1 MSNYKLKYSGEKID
15 EILTK
20 ADGMSEV
27 VPATGETA
35 GKVKLSDATDSESD
49 ASAGVAATPK
59 AVKAAFDA
67 ASAAGEVAGD
77 LSTKVEE
84 NTTAITENATAVDK
98 LEKDIDNLSSSKI
111 SKFYASSQGNTNLPD
126 SDNGKIIDLKLYGKG
141 SQQQYSGKNLL
152 SALDVSTSTKL
163 GVTVKSAGAGE
174 ISVKGTA
181 TADALFDYC
190 GQEISVPKGA
200 RVLCKVLQG
209 TGSANNTITFFGANY
224 KNGISTKF
232 GDVSSSTAGTDYKC
246 VLVRI
251 GIKSGETVDCTIG
264 LSLQM
269 DASTDYEPY
278 VGGIPS
284 PNPEYPQEI
293 KSVVKPS
300 VKVCGK
306 NLLNLPDKSSTDPPI
321 NYEINKGIVTFS
333 GTLTSG
339 YSNIVL
345 SEYTIPANGE
355 YTISTNS
362 STPGKDSPRLIFSV
376 NGAAYESVIPSKSK
390 TFRAGDN
397 VLVVAR
403 ISDVGNYDGVKIA
416 PMIEKSS
423 TATDYQPYTEQTAT
437 LPYTLNAI
445 PVTSGGNVTIDEQQY
460 IADYVDVERGK
471 LVRMCKEIDLKNSAW
486 SIGTNEYAGYYISNA
501 FYDISCP
508 ASNKQKAN
516 IIVEKYKVF
525 TWDDIATSDVGIA
538 VSFKTARV
546 IVTNQMSGLPDGKM
560 VYILATPTEID
571 LTADEIAAFKAL
583 VSYYPVTN
591 VSTTS
596 EQLDGYTVFNY
607 PISLANGWNY
617 VKQQIGDTR
626 DYLYDIDLVT
636 AEAYVNSAYAT
647 ALAEMEI

>member
-181 TADALFDYC
+181 TADALFDYW

-224 KNGISTKF
+224 TNGISTKF

-293 KSVVKPS
+293 KSVVKPV

-306 NLLNLPDKSSTDPPI
+306 NLISETPGYGSWLNRV
-321 NYEINKGIVTFS
+321 YEVTGEYFLS
-333 GTLTSG
+333 GVCLTSG
-339 YSNIVL
+339 DGAIDWNIRGTKADGSVVNLALDQVNSGEQIIKIFDVSAYTKISLSSYSN
-345 SEYTIPANGE
+345 N
-355 YTISTNS
+355 STN
-362 STPGKDSPRLIFSV
+362 KIENYCAYFSD
-376 NGAAYESVIPSKSK
+376 
-390 TFRAGDN
+390 DN
-397 VLVVAR
+397 T
-403 ISDVGNYDGVKIA
+403 YK
-416 PMIEKSS
+416 
-423 TATDYQPYTEQTAT
+423 YQPYTEQTAT

-445 PVTSGGNVTIDEQQY
+445 PVSSGGNVTIDGQQY

-471 LVRMCKEIDLKNSAW
+471 LVKKVLTINASDVAW
-486 SIGTNEYAGYYISNA
+486 ELDSGWSGEGYYTYSTKSGFSEQLYFNSSVASAISNA
-501 FYDISCP
+501 FIAKSRSDY
-508 ASNKQKAN
+508 AN
-516 IIVEKYKVF
+516 
-525 TWDDIATSDVGIA
+525 SL
-538 VSFKTARV
+538 RNV
-546 IVTNQMSGLPDGKM
+546 IMLAGSE
-560 VYILATPTEID
+560 VYIEFIGTDKSTLQEWTNYIETNPVMIFAALKNPTETD

-596 EQLDGYTVFNY
+596 EKLDGYTVFNY

-617 VKQQIGDTR
+617 VKKQIGDTR

-636 AEAYVNSAYAT
+636 AEAYVSSAYAT